1 MSSPPPGYNAGE
13 SMLEGGTATIT
24 PVMGGGMLK
33 RAMKQMRKKRTKRCR
48 RAKNK
53 TKRIRKKRTAQAGGV
68 AHYNVFDVDALA
80 APPAAKELSTSLSML
95 PTTPITPPPVNLN
108 VLVPEYLIEQAALWV
123 RDVTSAFLGS
133 SVKIP
138 ILPNS
143 SNVNC
148 SALSSLKFAPD
159 RLCCILPRT
168 TTAII
173 VLPAVKGDAS
183 TFNLIAQSI
192 ENDINGSNTPK
203 NRVYI
208 FSPPFYGTNPT
219 TNSILFNNFLYYRN
233 IGKDSSKLWSF
244 YILTE
249 HSNLNTK
256 AAVDVQVL
264 MDPKS
269 YGMTAYQPTGNQV
282 PLKTLMG
289 SLYTLLEPSY
299 IIYPYAVKITTVSY
313 DSAGNPISTRAA
325 DPKAAS
331 AKLDRA
337 KERYDDALAAAAAA
351 KARVSNLNSQFEAA
365 TAKVFKM
372 DLALT
377 AAKTARVAPD
387 AAVVNAE
394 KKINTDTA
402 ILNTYANPSTER
414 TKLQA
419 VIDSDKN
426 NLEALKV
433 KQAEAVAKFTEA
445 SEAYSGVTTAANK
458 LKADLA
464 AAKGAATKADGA
476 VIKAKKAADSESKSS
491 PKPIAI
497 PDADERGGILFSA
510 CTKDEVSLPA
520 PNRGFNGPINYIQ
533 RNQPRGSVAYKPN
546 LLTREP
552 LLNGLDYQE
561 YSLFQQPLMSKQQ
574 MFTITIN
581 EATPV
586 AAETKISTDQKAF
599 LASPSAVQS
608 NIPLVPVGVHSQE
621 YSIRSPLPDVLNDW
635 NNAVYSDD
643 EADYL
648 NALQVSPRILNAIFP
663 NTWKKELA
671 EHLSAISRSKCFTDS
686 RLILNS
692 ECQKAQEFISK
703 ILNYF
708 MSNSSSI
715 LQLQGKE
722 QDAYVS
728 KLKASADAAMKAA
741 TTQKY
746 PEGANIFD
754 PAQFIEAFFPGTG
767 KEYFLSVS
775 SVKVMRNQKKYTVAY
790 EGSMGLAEKQGIEE
804 KTQAFTETPLGTA
817 GTYTWAFA
825 EAQDEHMLK
834 INAKVYIPS
843 FKVAGTYDNTTPSTS
858 YTVTYR
864 GEMSGRDKTLI
875 EDKIGA
881 YTETPRTDGPNP
893 SKMCYS
899 WTLTKS
905 TTQDGL
911 QNALNTIKNT
921 NIYNCQFTQ
930 ENQLD
935 YDSLTPVIPNVDVV
949 RKRLEKIVLLLDL
962 SNPKLPI
969 AATFS
974 SDYNPNGEIKPSI
987 TTMLEVYTRV
997 KDTLPTKFGGKYLI
1011 IS

>member
-33 RAMKQMRKKRTKRCR
+33 RAMKQMRKKRTKRGR

-53 TKRIRKKRTAQAGGV
+53 TKRLRKKRTAQSGGV

-80 APPAAKELSTSLSML
+80 APPAAKELSTNLSML
-95 PTTPITPPPVNLN
+95 PTTPMTPPPVNLN
-108 VLVPEYLIEQAALWV
+108 ILVPEYLIQQAALWT

-133 SVKIP
+133 SVTVP

-148 SALSSLKFAPD
+148 SVLSSIKTAPD

-173 VLPAVKGDAS
+173 VLPAVNGDAS
-183 TFNLIAQSI
+183 TFNLIAQVI
-192 ENDINGSNTPK
+192 ENDINTSNTPK

-233 IGKDSSKLWSF
+233 LGKDPNKVWSF

-256 AAVDVQVL
+256 AAVDVKGL
-264 MDPKS
+264 MDPKG
-269 YGMTAYQPTGNQV
+269 YTMTAYQPTGNQI
-282 PLKTLMG
+282 PLKALTS

-299 IIYPYAVKITTVSY
+299 IIYPYAVKITSVAY
-313 DSAGNPISTRAA
+313 DSAGNPISTRTV
-325 DPKAAS
+325 DPNAAS
-331 AKLDRA
+331 AKLEKA
-337 KERYDDALAAAAAA
+337 KDRYDAAVGAAAAA
-351 KARVSNLNSQFEAA
+351 KARVSSLTSQYQAAAVEVLKKDEAL
-365 TAKVFKM
+365 V
-372 DLALT
+372 
-377 AAKTARVAPD
+377 AAKAAQVAPD
-387 AAVVNAE
+387 AAVINAE
-394 KKINTDTA
+394 KKINTDMA

-419 VIDSDKN
+419 VIDNEKGI
-426 NLEALKV
+426 LETLKAT
-433 KQAEAVAKFTEA
+433 QATVVAKFNEA
-445 SEAYSGVTTAANK
+445 SDAYLSISTSANNLKGELANAKGVST
-458 LKADLA
+458 KADSTVEST
-464 AAKGAATKADGA
+464 KGAAEKAG
-476 VIKAKKAADSESKSS
+476 KPS
-491 PKPIAI
+491 PTPIAI

-510 CTKDEVSLPA
+510 STKDEVSLPA

-533 RNQPRGSVAYKPN
+533 RNSPRGSVAYKPN
-546 LLTREP
+546 LLAREP
-552 LLNGLDYQE
+552 LLDGLDYQE
-561 YSLFQQPLMSKQQ
+561 YTLFQQPLMSKQQ

-581 EATPV
+581 EAAPV

-599 LASPSAVQS
+599 LGSPSAVE
-608 NIPLVPVGVHSQE
+608 NHIPLVPVAVNSQE

-643 EADYL
+643 EANYL
-648 NALQVSPRILNAIFP
+648 NALQVSPSILNAIFP
-663 NTWKKELA
+663 NTWKRELT

-708 MSNSSSI
+708 MSNSSNI
-715 LQLQGKE
+715 LQLQGKQ

-728 KLKASADAAMKAA
+728 KLKASADAAIKAA
-741 TTQKY
+741 TSQKY
-746 PEGANIFD
+746 PEGTNIFD
-754 PAQFIEAFFPGTG
+754 PAQFIQAFFPGTG
-767 KEYFLSVS
+767 TEYLLSIN
-775 SVKVMRNQKKYTVAY
+775 SVKVMRNQKKYTVSY
-790 EGSMGLAEKQGIEE
+790 EGTMGLAEKQGIEA
-804 KTQAFTETPLGTA
+804 KTQPFTETASATA

-825 EAQDEHMLK
+825 QAQDEHMLK
-834 INAKVYIPS
+834 LNAKVYIPS
-843 FKVAGTYDNTTPSTS
+843 FKVGGTYDATTPGTS

-864 GEMSGRDKTLI
+864 GKMSGTDKTLI
-875 EDKIGA
+875 EGKIGV

-893 SKMCYS
+893 NKMCYS
-899 WTLTKS
+899 WTLTKT
-905 TTQDGL
+905 TTQDAL
-911 QNALNTIKNT
+911 QNALNSVKNG
-921 NIYNCQFTQ
+921 NIYNCQFTR
-930 ENQLD
+930 ENDLD
-935 YDSLTPVIPNVDVV
+935 YQSLTPVIPNIDILN
-949 RKRLEKIVLLLDL
+949 KRLSKILLLLDL
-962 SNPKLPI
+962 SNPKLPM
-969 AATFS
+969 AAKFS
-974 SDYNPNGEIKPSI
+974 SDYNPNGEISDSI
-987 TTMLEVYTRV
+987 ATMEQVFTTI
-997 KDTLPTKFGGKYLI
+997 KNTLSTKFGGKYVLI
-1011 IS
+1011 